1 MSAKNEIL
9 FEPFPKQIEFL
20 ESIFSWKYSFILYG
34 GSIRGGK
41 TFAGIGALLLLS
53 KMFPGSRWAIV
64 RDTLQTLKRNTIPSF
79 WKICPESFLMGG
91 NKKSAYNQDL
101 QTVSF
106 NNGSQILFF
115 AENYDSDKDLN
126 RWKGLEVS
134 GFLLE
139 EINELQRV
147 SFFKAIERAGS
158 HIVPGLKKQ
167 PKPLIIGTCNPA
179 KNWVRDDVYF
189 PWKHGTLNPSWKY
202 IPAKI
207 FDNPYISAEYIDSLS
222 NMPSY
227 EFDVFVNGNWEIELK
242 TGGEYYKS
250 FDMDQH
256 TGSFEYDPSKPIH
269 VSFDENVNPY
279 ITAVVWQIYGDES
292 NDLRQINEY
301 CLPSPNNTVRKLC
314 DAIKSD
320 YHGHMSGMF
329 IYGDATSKKSDT
341 KLERGHN
348 FFTLIRDHLS
358 EFNPTL
364 RVPMS
369 NPSVVMRGNF
379 INQIFDKGFQGIRIR
394 IDRECKNTIAD
405 FNNVKEDSDGKKSK
419 KKTRDNVTGI
429 SFEQYGHTSDACD
442 YFIIESLKRQFNEYS
457 TGRQTFD
464 HVIIG
469 SKQRTK
475 NVY

>member
-1 MSAKNEIL
+1 MTKPTNEIL

-64 RDTLQTLKRNTIPSF
+64 RDNLQTLKRNTIPSF
-79 WKICPESFLMGG
+79 KKIVP
-91 NKKSAYNQDL
+91 KSYIQKYNQDT
-101 QTVSF
+101 QTVTF
-106 NNGSQILFF
+106 TNGSEILFF
-115 AENYDSDKDLN
+115 AENYDQDKELN
-126 RWKGLEVS
+126 RWKGLEIN

-147 SFFKAIERAGS
+147 SFHKAIERAGS
-158 HIVPGLKKQ
+158 HIIPGTDNQ

-179 KNWVRDDVYF
+179 HNWIRDDIYF
-189 PWKHGTLNPSWKY
+189 PWKHGTLNPAWKY

-227 EFDVFVNGNWEIELK
+227 EYDVFVNGNWEIELK

-250 FDMDQH
+250 FDMDRH

-279 ITAVVWQIYGDES
+279 ITAVVWQIHGDDS
-292 NDLRQINEY
+292 NDLRQIDEY
-301 CLPSPNNTVRKLC
+301 CFASPNNTVRKLC

-320 YHGHMSGMF
+320 YHGHTSGLF
-329 IYGDATSKKSDT
+329 IYGDATSKKADT

-348 FFTLIRDHLS
+348 FFTLIRDHLES
-358 EFNPTL
+358 FKPTL

-379 INQIFDKGFQGIRIR
+379 INQIWDKGFQDITIRV
-394 IDRECKNTIAD
+394 DRECKFSIAD
-405 FNNVKEDSDGKKSK
+405 FNNVKEDPDGKKSK
-419 KKTRDNVTGI
+419 KKTRDNITGI
-429 SFEQYGHTSDACD
+429 SYEQYGHTSDASD
-442 YFIIESLKRQFNEYS
+442 YFIIEALKRQFNEYS

-475 NVY
+475 NTY